1 MLPSRGVENMASS
14 VMRYART
21 SSGRKTI
28 GGGMAVGGAAAALY
42 GYSRN
47 QNRPGPMLTGGA
59 VTSIAGSAMLASR
72 MR

>member
-1 MLPSRGVENMASS
+1 MLPSRGVQDIASS
-14 VMRYART
+14 VMRYAGT

-28 GGGMAVGGAAAALY
+28 GGGLAVGGAAAAFY

-47 QNRPGPMLTGGA
+47 QNKPGPMLMGGA
-59 VTSIAGSAMLASR
+59 AASVAGSSMLAGR